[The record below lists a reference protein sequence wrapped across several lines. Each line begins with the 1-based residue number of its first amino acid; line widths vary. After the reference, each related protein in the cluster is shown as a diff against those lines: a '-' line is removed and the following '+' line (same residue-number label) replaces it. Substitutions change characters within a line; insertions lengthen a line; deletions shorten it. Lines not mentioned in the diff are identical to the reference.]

1 MKLVSIFVIIYV
13 VKPIEACR
21 RPVMSTGVTKPPGE
35 RDWEK
40 WDLPP
45 YNEDWTGF
53 VNLLGT
59 REIKQN
65 KTAAY
70 DSEEDRIKDA
80 PGFPSRWMH
89 VGPGFP
95 GQDPPAKSKVNNY
108 VGQAAYCLDPH
119 DRGTGKTMW
128 YLRWYYDSVRSRCRR
143 FVYSGFGGN
152 ANRFISKLACEKDC
166 KHPPRPCCVNE
177 VLIDFEKF
185 LNPHGEPSFG

>member
-1 MKLVSIFVIIYV
+1 
-13 VKPIEACR
+13 
-21 RPVMSTGVTKPPGE
+21 MSTGVTKPPGE

-80 PGFPSRWMH
+80 PGFPSRWMRMTTFLFQPMYPPWTLPA
-89 VGPGFP
+89 VDIGP
-95 GQDPPAKSKVNNY
+95 
-108 VGQAAYCLDPH
+108 
-119 DRGTGKTMW
+119 T
-128 YLRWYYDSVRSRCRR
+128 
-143 FVYSGFGGN
+143 
-152 ANRFISKLACEKDC
+152 
-166 KHPPRPCCVNE
+166 
-177 VLIDFEKF
+177 
-185 LNPHGEPSFG
+185 